1 MNLSQL
7 IKNAKP
13 INDTTVLGSIWT
25 DNKDFCSTEML
36 KSGEQMLT
44 DMVECQD
51 LIATLDIAEKT
62 NVSIPKLSAKL
73 IKQDDDDWDFIKVT
87 IESKIPDEFAELMWS
102 IQNGRFPT
110 LSYRENTSSRFT
122 TIRTTSLMD
131 QYIFS
136 AEDNV
141 DIINKTLS

>member
-13 INDTTVLGSIWT
+13 IINTTVLGSIWT
-25 DNKDFCSTEML
+25 EDKSLCSTEML

-73 IKQDDDDWDFIKVT
+73 IKQDDDWDFIKVT

-102 IQNGRFPT
+102 IQDGRFPT

-136 AEDNV
+136 PKDNV
-141 DIINKTLS
+141 NIINATNI

>member
-13 INDTTVLGSIWT
+13 INDTTVLGSVWT

-73 IKQDDDDWDFIKVT
+73 IKQDDDWDFIKVT
-87 IESKIPDEFAELMWS
+87 IESKIPDEFANLMWD
-102 IQNGRFPT
+102 IQEGRFPS
-110 LSYRENTSSRFT
+110 LSYREKKSEYIT
-122 TIRTTSLMD
+122 TIRTTWRMD
-131 QYIFS
+131 KYILS

-141 DIINKTLS
+141 NIINATLS